1 MVRCLLNSIDSH
13 AFSYLWI
20 PNDNNYNLSCRGGAR
35 QIFYMR
41 TFLSIIWDL
50 IYCILAMIPIFLLMW
65 VFLHF
70 FNIICTIDILNFE
83 TFLRVT
89 HKDAIDHPH
98 FWYDY
103 ALIVFL
109 FLADLSITAFFA
121 FSMMGI
127 PSYCLRYAKTEII
140 PFITKEFAILMFLC
154 AIYDSWSSWLI
165 NLTDNNIYIK
175 GFLDGFYFS
184 DSVPTISPYI
194 FGLFAFIA
202 LIMPI
207 KASTAGMI
215 GRIVG
220 KYF

>member
-1 MVRCLLNSIDSH
+1 MSI
-13 AFSYLWI
+13 
-20 PNDNNYNLSCRGGAR
+20 
-35 QIFYMR
+35 
-41 TFLSIIWDL
+41 FLSIIWDVF
-50 IYCILAMIPIFLLMW
+50 YCILALIPIFLSLW
-65 VFLHF
+65 IILHF

-98 FWYDY
+98 LWYDY
-103 ALIVFL
+103 VLIIFL
-109 FLADLSITAFFA
+109 FLSDLSITAFFA
-121 FSMMGI
+121 FSMMMGI
-127 PSYCLRYAKTEII
+127 PSFCLRYSKTEII

-154 AIYDSWSSWLI
+154 AVYDSWSLWLI
-165 NLTDNNIYIK
+165 NLTDNNKYIK
-175 GFLDGFYFS
+175 SFLDGFYFS

-207 KASTAGMI
+207 KVSTAGMI